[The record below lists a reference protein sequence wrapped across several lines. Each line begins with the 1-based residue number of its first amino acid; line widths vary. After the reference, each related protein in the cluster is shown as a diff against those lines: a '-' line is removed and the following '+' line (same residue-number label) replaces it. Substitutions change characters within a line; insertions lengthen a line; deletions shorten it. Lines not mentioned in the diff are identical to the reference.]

1 MTSLQRLRTDT
12 VAAELA
18 AAAIRFGRGLRR
30 WRIAQGWS
38 QNTAQDWGRA
48 VGIIHVFNS
57 QWSQLENGVLR
68 GARPSLF
75 RALGG
80 MNELLAA
87 GQYGPITDRALL
99 DRVKAAEP
107 IRHSD
112 GHPWDGADFYA
123 AYSGLLEWPEI
134 KARLPVIT
142 DAEAVEFST
151 EFRDRVRAGTRN
163 TDTPLGVVLAR
174 IMALAPADAQARVG
188 EVLMGDSWSGE
199 ELMALRNEEGTLA
212 PREWLDASFA

>member
-1 MTSLQRLRTDT
+1 MTPFQRLRTDT

-18 AAAIRFGRGLRR
+18 AAALRFGKGLRR

-107 IRHSD
+107 IRHDD
-112 GHPWDGADFYA
+112 GQPWDGADFYA

-134 KARLPVIT
+134 EVRLPPITDEEAAEFSATFREDVRSRAKAAGLAMGAAMAKLLAQVPADDQARLGDVM
-142 DAEAVEFST
+142 
-151 EFRDRVRAGTRN
+151 
-163 TDTPLGVVLAR
+163 L
-174 IMALAPADAQARVG
+174 
-188 EVLMGDSWSGE
+188 GDSWSGE
-199 ELMALRNEEGTLA
+199 ELMTLRNKEGELA
-212 PREWLDASFA
+212 PRSWLDASFA

>member
-1 MTSLQRLRTDT
+1 MTPLQRLRTDT

-18 AAAIRFGRGLRR
+18 AASIRFGQCLRR

-80 MNELLAA
+80 MNELLYA

-99 DRVKAAEP
+99 DRVKAAEA
-107 IRHSD
+107 ICHAD
-112 GHPWDGADFYA
+112 GQPWDGADFYA

-142 DAEAVEFST
+142 DDEAAEFST
-151 EFRDRVRAGTRN
+151 TFRDDVRSRAKAAG
-163 TDTPLGVVLAR
+163 LAMGAA
-174 IMALAPADAQARVG
+174 MAKLLAQVPADDQAR
-188 EVLMGDSWSGE
+188 LGDVMLGDNWNGE
-199 ELMALRNEEGTLA
+199 ELMALRNEEGELA
-212 PREWLDASFA
+212 PRGWLDASFA